1 MIYPA
6 VAKKISMIPLIERH
20 FQKRIQVIKG
30 VSVICFEKDRIQTT
44 NCLAGSLDIMGCQA
58 WPTEL
63 RVDII
68 P

>member
-1 MIYPA
+1 VIYPA

-44 NCLAGSLDIMGCQA
+44 NCLAGSFDIMG
-58 WPTEL
+58 
-63 RVDII
+63 
-68 P
+68 